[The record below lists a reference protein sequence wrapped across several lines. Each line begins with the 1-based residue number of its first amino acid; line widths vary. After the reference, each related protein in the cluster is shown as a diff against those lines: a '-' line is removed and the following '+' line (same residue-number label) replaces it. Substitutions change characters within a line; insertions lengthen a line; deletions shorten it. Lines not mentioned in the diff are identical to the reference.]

1 MDDAGARLQLILTTM
16 RKIGIL
22 RFILAI
28 MLVATLPM
36 TVLAGPSKPEAP
48 PVAGGYSTVVVA
60 RLFSDSTDVT
70 DNVEYEVTALMDG
83 EQRAVGSILNLSD
96 GNVVLVFRVWGDT
109 GMGSIDETGK
119 PITFLMHDS
128 SSGLDY
134 DVTPDEP
141 ITFRGDYTYGM
152 PSQPVAL
159 RFSFGQH
166 IPIESLGVT
175 KNHIFV
181 YQDEGDIRERLDA
194 LVTVLPPE
202 SKQTFHWEVER
213 VTVPE
218 MLTFDEE
225 TGYIDANCEGTATVV
240 AVADADPTIR
250 STAVTVTVINPAR
263 TLIAGE
269 LSYIV
274 YMTSRDPIDV
284 SDDMNSLIIIG
295 PHGYSSI
302 NVSYTSSDPAVVSTR
317 RDESSGQ
324 QLFVAQKPGSSVVTA
339 ALTYFDCYTEADTT
353 ITLDINVYVS
363 LPLTGI
369 TVDVNHIQVSRDSVA
384 TLTLRAQPEGAVLTS
399 DNINLTIADTRIAQL
414 GDFYM
419 EDGVSMVE
427 VPIEGLFPGTTSVSN
442 ALQPEAE
449 AQAIGNIDV
458 VVPLQ
463 LVKGWQ
469 WVTSYVPTAISGEA
483 LETAFGDRLTEVR
496 SWTKTLFNDPD
507 YGYIGSLYESG
518 LGQDECYKINMAA
531 DASHVFERPEGPV
544 APYAGGTVN
553 ISGRWSWMA
562 NPYYCSHPIADYVSG
577 ASDEDMIVSQDAF
590 AIYTDGEWIGSLKA
604 LRHGEGYMYFAE
616 NGFATLKLKAEG
628 YVSDIEEEGEEEEMY
643 EEEEENEVKAF
654 RPVNARRY
662 MNNMCMIA
670 SLDENL
676 TAQGNCRISAFV
688 GDECRGT
695 ARQIGN
701 LFFLTV
707 HGDAGE
713 MVSLRLTDEDAA
725 TTYEI
730 QGSTEL
736 QPVVGSV
743 KHPLLIRKA
752 NKDQLTIDPLPSA
765 EDSYYTL
772 QGIRLR
778 QAPRKGIYIHNGR
791 KVAVK

>member
-1 MDDAGARLQLILTTM
+1 
-16 RKIGIL
+16 
-22 RFILAI
+22 
-28 MLVATLPM
+28 MLLATLPM
-36 TVLAGPSKPEAP
+36 TVRAGLPIPATP
-48 PVAGGYSTVVVA
+48 PVAGGFSTVVIA
-60 RLFSDSTDVT
+60 RLFSDTTDVT
-70 DNVEYEVTALMDG
+70 TNRDYEVNALMGG
-83 EQRAVGSILNLSD
+83 EVRAVGTTLELSD
-96 GNVVLVFRVWGDT
+96 GATILVFRIWGDT

-152 PSQPVAL
+152 PSRPVAL

-225 TGYIDANCEGTATVV
+225 TGYIDANSEGTATVV

-302 NVSYTSSDPAVVSTR
+302 NVSYTSSNPAVVSTR

-414 GDFYM
+414 GD
-419 EDGVSMVE
+419 
-427 VPIEGLFPGTTSVSN
+427 IEGLFPGTTSVSN

-449 AQAIGNIDV
+449 AQAIANIDV

-518 LGQDECYKINMAA
+518 LGQNECYKINMAA

-590 AIYTDGEWIGSLKA
+590 AIYEDGEWIGSLKA

-616 NGFATLKLKAEG
+616 NGFATLRLKAEG
-628 YVSDIEEEGEEEEMY
+628 YVSDVEEEGEEEEMY
-643 EEEEENEVKAF
+643 EEEEENEVK
-654 RPVNARRY
+654 
-662 MNNMCMIA
+662 I
-670 SLDENL
+670 
-676 TAQGNCRISAFV
+676 GAFV
-688 GDECRGT
+688 GNDCRG
-695 ARQIGN
+695 AVRSRGG

-713 MVSLRLTDEDAA
+713 PVRLRLYDEDSD
-725 TTYEI
+725 TYYDI
-730 QGSTEL
+730 NGTTEL
-736 QPVVGSV
+736 QPLVGSMRN
-743 KHPLLIRKA
+743 PLRIRKGDDD
-752 NKDQLTIDPLPSA
+752 KPELDITDPRQ

-778 QAPRKGIYIHNGR
+778 QAPRKGIYIRNGR